1 MKCKVGDV
9 AVIIKG
15 IPENIGKL
23 VLVVKFYGDHDFSYL
38 GYGVLPCW
46 TVESLGGLVATSIGP
61 DVGGFTPDLA
71 LRPIHDLKVN
81 HADLAQARADAELEA
96 AWENLREVDRE
107 MALEESLVEWE
118 TMESNEAVHSKLE

>member
-23 VLVVKFYGDHDFSYL
+23 VLVVKFYGDYDYSYL

-61 DVGGFTPDLA
+61 DIGGFTPDLA
-71 LRPIHDLKVN
+71 LRPIDDLKVN
-81 HADLAQARADAELEA
+81 HSDLAQARADAELEA
-96 AWENLREVDRE
+96 AWENLREVARE
-107 MALEESLVEWE
+107 MARQASLPEGE
-118 TMESNEAVHSKLE
+118 MTESNEAITQ